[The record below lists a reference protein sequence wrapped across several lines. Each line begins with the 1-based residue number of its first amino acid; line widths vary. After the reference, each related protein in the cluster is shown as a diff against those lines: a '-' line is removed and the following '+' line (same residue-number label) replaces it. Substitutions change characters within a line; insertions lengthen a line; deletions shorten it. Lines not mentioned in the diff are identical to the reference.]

1 MNIRTL
7 MPTAL
12 ALLVSACL
20 LSACGGGG
28 GVNGMVRGESVDPPP
43 PPPPVGESAEPCPAP
58 ITADCVVD
66 LQVHGGQSGNQDLT
80 GGRESDHAL
89 IKRGGGELT
98 LISESGTF
106 GPPVVDYRFSGGT
119 TVEAGTLRVASSASL
134 HSDVAVQTAGT
145 LNVQGTV
152 TGDVTNDGNL
162 FLWDVVAGDVS
173 NHGVL
178 TPGASIYG
186 DAVPARVDGNF
197 TQTSAGTL
205 DVVIGAT
212 SGGFLSVTGRADL
225 DGTLRLVT
233 YGDDWGPYPLPAT
246 PLSLKVLHADGG
258 VSGKFAQWTSPG
270 LFVTGAPR
278 YLANDVYFDASAI
291 SAATAMATA
300 LAGDAVTLSA
310 ARDFDAALGGSVGL
324 APSPGKALNDP
335 QRRFLESAAMIQRL
349 QDYGQA
355 VRTFDSL
362 SGNGYVAA
370 ADELLQQAAMPAQSL
385 VARIGSLQ
393 PGSAAGAWSARTTTV
408 ATTAGAFSEQRS
420 GFDQWL
426 GGVLM
431 GGSVGWSDG
440 SLKFDHSGGS
450 ARDRSPQWDFY
461 LLHTG
466 TNDSY
471 VLGDVGCS
479 HHELNFGRQIDLGA
493 RKQSVFA
500 IRTLDVQHAWLEAGR
515 EFRILQG
522 RLTPFAAFSY
532 AATRGSGFTE
542 QGSTGFELA
551 AQPALYQR
559 TNAAAG
565 LRLERFW
572 GSGKGRWT
580 QLDLSGGFL
589 HLLAAHDDAYAA
601 FTGAPDVT
609 FALAGLPHQRNIGWL
624 QVSLGTGGEN
634 WAWLVNYDRQ
644 AKAEAA
650 SVGMQFRF

>member
-1 MNIRTL
+1 
-7 MPTAL
+7 
-12 ALLVSACL
+12 
-20 LSACGGGG
+20 
-28 GVNGMVRGESVDPPP
+28 
-43 PPPPVGESAEPCPAP
+43 
-58 ITADCVVD
+58 
-66 LQVHGGQSGNQDLT
+66 
-80 GGRESDHAL
+80 
-89 IKRGGGELT
+89 
-98 LISESGTF
+98 
-106 GPPVVDYRFSGGT
+106 
-119 TVEAGTLRVASSASL
+119 
-134 HSDVAVQTAGT
+134 
-145 LNVQGTV
+145 
-152 TGDVTNDGNL
+152 
-162 FLWDVVAGDVS
+162 
-173 NHGVL
+173 
-178 TPGASIYG
+178 
-186 DAVPARVDGNF
+186 
-197 TQTSAGTL
+197 
-205 DVVIGAT
+205 
-212 SGGFLSVTGRADL
+212 
-225 DGTLRLVT
+225 
-233 YGDDWGPYPLPAT
+233 
-246 PLSLKVLHADGG
+246 
-258 VSGKFAQWTSPG
+258 
-270 LFVTGAPR
+270 
-278 YLANDVYFDASAI
+278 
-291 SAATAMATA
+291 
-300 LAGDAVTLSA
+300 
-310 ARDFDAALGGSVGL
+310 
-324 APSPGKALNDP
+324 
-335 QRRFLESAAMIQRL
+335 
-349 QDYGQA
+349 
-355 VRTFDSL
+355 
-362 SGNGYVAA
+362 
-370 ADELLQQAAMPAQSL
+370 MPAQSL

-471 VLGDVGCS
+471 VLGDVGYS